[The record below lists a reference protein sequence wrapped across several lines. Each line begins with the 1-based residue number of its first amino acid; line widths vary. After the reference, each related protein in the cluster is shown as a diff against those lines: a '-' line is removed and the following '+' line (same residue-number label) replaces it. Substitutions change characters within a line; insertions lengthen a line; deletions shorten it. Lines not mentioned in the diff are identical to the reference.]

1 MSCNHKRLAA
11 GGRLDR
17 SVPIEFKFDGRSL
30 TGYRGVIGKRAVNQ
44 IMDTGTVLSKRGVL
58 SKPEPADIGRGAEG
72 KTGGETDVVP
82 PAHGDEASK
91 EKHRASFLP
100 EAA

>member
-1 MSCNHKRLAA
+1 MPTAA
-11 GGRLDR
+11 GPRRGSDAQAAATKDNADR
-17 SVPIEFKFDGRSL
+17 NASI
-30 TGYRGVIGKRAVNQ
+30 VIGKRAVNQ

-58 SKPEPADIGRGAEG
+58 STPEPADIGRGADG

-82 PAHGDEASK
+82 SAHGDEASK